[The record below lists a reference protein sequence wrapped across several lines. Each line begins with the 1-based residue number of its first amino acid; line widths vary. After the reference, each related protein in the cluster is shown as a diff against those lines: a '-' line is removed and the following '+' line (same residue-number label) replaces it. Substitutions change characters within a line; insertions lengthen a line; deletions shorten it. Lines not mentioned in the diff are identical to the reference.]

1 VKYLLCC
8 LLLLCLACALLGAC
22 GVSGT
27 AAPPVI
33 SATVEP
39 TPNPLC
45 KTCDSYGRQLRE
57 TAAALR
63 PTATAQP

>member
-1 VKYLLCC
+1 MKYLLRC
-8 LLLLCLACALLGAC
+8 LLLLCLTCALLNAC
-22 GVSGT
+22 GVSG
-27 AAPPVI
+27 AAEPPVI

-39 TPNPLC
+39 TPYPLC

-63 PTATAQP
+63 PTATVQP